1 MRNKIILYAILAW
14 FSFAFISIRAPDSF
28 PKDTYFDVQ
37 KGSGLSQVAT
47 SLSSAHIIRSP
58 FLFKVFVT
66 LSGNQKSLVSGV
78 YDFDQP
84 INLLQVISRISSGKY
99 GLTSGRVTIPE
110 GSNVFEIGSIL
121 KKYSKNFDRE
131 KFVRIAG
138 AQEGYLFP
146 DTYYFL
152 PSVTAEEA
160 YGALRANFSKRIVVI
175 SDEIALFKH
184 PLNDVVRM
192 ASILEEEARTT
203 TSRRIIA
210 GILWKRI
217 SIGMALQVDAAFQY
231 VNGKGDSADLTLD
244 DLKIDSPYNT
254 YVYRGFPPTAITNPG
269 LDSLFSAVTPIK
281 TPYLYYLSDKKGEI
295 HYARTFEEHVANK
308 NKYLR

>member
-1 MRNKIILYAILAW
+1 MRNKIILYAILVW
-14 FSFAFISIRAPDSF
+14 FLFAMIGIRSPDSF
-28 PKDTYFDVQ
+28 PKDTYFVVV

-84 INLLQVISRISSGKY
+84 INLLQVISRISSGEY

-110 GSNVFEIGSIL
+110 GSNIFEIGSIL
-121 KKYSKNFDRE
+121 KKYSKNFDLD

-138 AQEGYLFP
+138 TQEGYLFP

-160 YGALRANFSKRIVVI
+160 YEALRANFNKRIVVI

-184 PLNDVVRM
+184 PVNDVVRM

-231 VNGKGDSADLTLD
+231 VNGKRDSADLTLD

-281 TPYLYYLSDKKGEI
+281 TPYLYYLSDKKGEM

-308 NKYLR
+308 QKYLR

>member
-1 MRNKIILYAILAW
+1 MRKKIILYAILLW
-14 FSFAFISIRAPDSF
+14 ILFAFIGIRAPDSF
-28 PKDTYFDVQ
+28 PRDAYFNIP
-37 KGSGLSQVAT
+37 KGQGLSQVAIL
-47 SLSSAHIIRSP
+47 LSNAHIIRSP
-58 FLFKVFVT
+58 FLFKVLVT
-66 LSGNQKSLVSGV
+66 LSGNQKSLVSGA

-84 INLLQVISRISSGKY
+84 INLFQVVSRVTSGEY
-99 GLTSGRVTIPE
+99 GLTPVRVTIPE
-110 GSNVFEIGSIL
+110 GSNVFEIATIL
-121 KKYSKNFDRE
+121 KKYSKNFDTE
-131 KFVRIAG
+131 KFILIAG

-160 YGALRANFSKRIVVI
+160 FGALRANFNKKIVVI
-175 SDEIALFKH
+175 SEEMALFKH
-184 PLNDVVRM
+184 PINDVVKM

-210 GILWKRI
+210 GILWKRL
-217 SIGMALQVDAAFQY
+217 SIRMALQVDAAFQY
-231 VNGKGDSADLTLD
+231 VNGKRDSADLTLD

-254 YVYRGFPPTAITNPG
+254 YVYPGLPPTAITNPG

-281 TPYLYYLSDKKGEI
+281 TSYLYYLSDKKGEM
-295 HYARTFEEHVANK
+295 HYSKTFEEHVANK